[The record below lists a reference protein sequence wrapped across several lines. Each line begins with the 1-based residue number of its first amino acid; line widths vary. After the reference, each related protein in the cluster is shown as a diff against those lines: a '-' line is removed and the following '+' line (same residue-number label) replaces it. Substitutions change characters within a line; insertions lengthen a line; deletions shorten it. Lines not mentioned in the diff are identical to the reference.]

1 MFSRNSFSY
10 SLDIKQEMCSICL
23 HKYKNVKRM
32 KKNIECTLVLIKP
45 DGVTKGLDKEV
56 FARYR
61 RAFLKVIN
69 CSDKITA
76 TGEQLY
82 QHYEGIG
89 QLLTRK
95 GEAIFKET
103 VDYMMS
109 GPILKAII
117 VGEDAVQKVRELN
130 GATKPWEAKK
140 GTIRADFGET
150 DPKGPIRNV
159 VHPSATLEEA
169 KEEIKVWFSKEE
181 LKKDLPNQYQEYYPD

>member
-1 MFSRNSFSY
+1 
-10 SLDIKQEMCSICL
+10 
-23 HKYKNVKRM
+23 M

-45 DGVTKGLDKEV
+45 DGVKKGVRKDV

-69 CSDKITA
+69 SSDEITA
-76 TGEQLY
+76 TEEQLY
-82 QHYEGIG
+82 KHYEEIG

-95 GEAIFKET
+95 GEEIFNET
-103 VDYMMS
+103 VKYMMS

-117 VGEDAVQKVRELN
+117 VGEDAVKKVRELN

-140 GTIRADFGET
+140 GTIRADFGEI
-150 DPKGPIRNV
+150 DPKGPIRNI
-159 VHPSATLEEA
+159 VHSSASLEEA

-181 LKKDLPNQYQEYYPD
+181 LKKHLPNQYQEYYPD

>member
-1 MFSRNSFSY
+1 
-10 SLDIKQEMCSICL
+10 
-23 HKYKNVKRM
+23 M

-45 DGVTKGLDKEV
+45 DGVKKGVCKDV

-69 CSDKITA
+69 SSDEITA
-76 TGEQLY
+76 TEEQLY
-82 QHYEGIG
+82 KHYEEIG

-140 GTIRADFGET
+140 GTIRADFGST
-150 DPKGPIRNV
+150 DLNGPIRNV
-159 VHPSATLEEA
+159 VHSSASIEEA

>member
-1 MFSRNSFSY
+1 
-10 SLDIKQEMCSICL
+10 
-23 HKYKNVKRM
+23 M

-45 DGVTKGLDKEV
+45 DGVEKGVHKDV

-69 CSDKITA
+69 SSDEITA
-76 TGEQLY
+76 TVEQLY
-82 QHYEGIG
+82 KHYEEIG
-89 QLLTRK
+89 HLLTRK

-117 VGEDAVQKVRELN
+117 VGEDAVKKVRELN
-130 GATKPWEAKK
+130 GATKPWEAEK

-159 VHPSATLEEA
+159 VHSSASIEEA

>member
-1 MFSRNSFSY
+1 
-10 SLDIKQEMCSICL
+10 
-23 HKYKNVKRM
+23 M

-45 DGVTKGLDKEV
+45 DGVEKGVHEDV
-56 FARYR
+56 FARYD
-61 RAFLKVIN
+61 RASLQLIY
-69 CSDKITA
+69 CSGKITA

-82 QHYEGIG
+82 KHYEEIG

-95 GEAIFKET
+95 GEEIFNET
-103 VDYMMS
+103 VKYMMS

-140 GTIRADFGET
+140 GTIRADFGST
-150 DPKGPIRNV
+150 DTNGPIRNV
-159 VHPSATLEEA
+159 VHSSATLEEA

-181 LKKDLPNQYQEYYPD
+181 LKRYLPNQYQEYYPD

>member
-1 MFSRNSFSY
+1 
-10 SLDIKQEMCSICL
+10 
-23 HKYKNVKRM
+23 M

-56 FARYR
+56 FARYD
-61 RAFLKVIN
+61 RASLQLIY
-69 CSDKITA
+69 CSGEITA

-82 QHYEGIG
+82 KHYEEIG

-95 GEAIFKET
+95 GEEIFNET
-103 VDYMMS
+103 VKYMMS

-117 VGEDAVQKVRELN
+117 VGEDAVKKVRELN
-130 GATKPWEAKK
+130 GETKPWEAKK
-140 GTIRADFGET
+140 GTIRADFGEI

-159 VHPSATLEEA
+159 VHSSANLEEA

-181 LKKDLPNQYQEYYPD
+181 LKEHLPNQYQEYYPD

>member
-1 MFSRNSFSY
+1 
-10 SLDIKQEMCSICL
+10 
-23 HKYKNVKRM
+23 M

-45 DGVTKGLDKEV
+45 DGVAKGVSKDV

-69 CSDKITA
+69 SGDKITA

-82 QHYEGIG
+82 KHYEEIG

-95 GEAIFKET
+95 GEEIFNET
-103 VDYMMS
+103 VKYMMS

-117 VGEDAVQKVRELN
+117 AGEDAVQKVRELN

-159 VHPSATLEEA
+159 VHSSANLEEA

>member
-1 MFSRNSFSY
+1 
-10 SLDIKQEMCSICL
+10 
-23 HKYKNVKRM
+23 M

-45 DGVTKGLDKEV
+45 DGVEKGLHKEV

-61 RAFLKVIN
+61 RAFLQVIN
-69 CSDKITA
+69 SSDEITA

-82 QHYEGIG
+82 THYEGIG
-89 QLLTRK
+89 QLITRK
-95 GEAIFKET
+95 GEKIFNET
-103 VDYMMS
+103 VKYMMS

-140 GTIRADFGET
+140 GTIRADFGST
-150 DPKGPIRNV
+150 DPNGPIRNV
-159 VHPSATLEEA
+159 VHSSATPEEA

-181 LKKDLPNQYQEYYPD
+181 LKRYLPNQYQEYYPD

>member
-1 MFSRNSFSY
+1 
-10 SLDIKQEMCSICL
+10 
-23 HKYKNVKRM
+23 M

-117 VGEDAVQKVRELN
+117 VGEDAVQKVRQLN

-150 DPKGPIRNV
+150 DPKRPIRNV
-159 VHPSATLEEA
+159 VHSSASIEEA

>member
-1 MFSRNSFSY
+1 
-10 SLDIKQEMCSICL
+10 
-23 HKYKNVKRM
+23 
-32 KKNIECTLVLIKP
+32 
-45 DGVTKGLDKEV
+45 
-56 FARYR
+56 
-61 RAFLKVIN
+61 
-69 CSDKITA
+69 
-76 TGEQLY
+76 
-82 QHYEGIG
+82 
-89 QLLTRK
+89 
-95 GEAIFKET
+95 
-103 VDYMMS
+103 MS

-159 VHPSATLEEA
+159 VHSSANLEEA

>member
-1 MFSRNSFSY
+1 MY
-10 SLDIKQEMCSICL
+10 SIYI
-23 HKYKNVKRM
+23 HKYKKVKHM

-45 DGVTKGLDKEV
+45 DGVAKGVHKEV

-61 RAFLKVIN
+61 RAFLQAIY
-69 CSDKITA
+69 CSDEIIA
-76 TGEQLY
+76 TEEQLY
-82 QHYEGIG
+82 EHYERIG

-95 GEAIFKET
+95 GEEIFDET
-103 VDYMMS
+103 VQYMMS

-117 VGEDAVQKVRELN
+117 IGEDAVQKVRELN

-140 GTIRADFGET
+140 GTIRADFGDT

-159 VHPSATLEEA
+159 VHSSATLEEA

>member
-1 MFSRNSFSY
+1 
-10 SLDIKQEMCSICL
+10 
-23 HKYKNVKRM
+23 M

-45 DGVTKGLDKEV
+45 DGVEKGVHKDV

-69 CSDKITA
+69 SSDEITA
-76 TGEQLY
+76 TVEQLY
-82 QHYEGIG
+82 KHYEEIG
-89 QLLTRK
+89 HLLTRK

-109 GPILKAII
+109 GPILKAIS
-117 VGEDAVQKVRELN
+117 VGEDAVKKVRELN
-130 GATKPWEAKK
+130 GATKPWEAEK

-159 VHPSATLEEA
+159 VHSSASIEEA

>member
-1 MFSRNSFSY
+1 
-10 SLDIKQEMCSICL
+10 
-23 HKYKNVKRM
+23 M

-45 DGVTKGLDKEV
+45 DGVEKGVHKDV

-61 RAFLKVIN
+61 RAFLHVIY
-69 CSDKITA
+69 CSDALIA

-82 QHYEGIG
+82 EHYEGIG

-95 GEAIFKET
+95 GEEIFNET
-103 VDYMMS
+103 VQYMMS

-140 GTIRADFGET
+140 GIQRVRSAMSSTLLRTLRKQKRKSRSGSQKRNSKSTFQISIRSIILISLF
-150 DPKGPIRNV
+150 
-159 VHPSATLEEA
+159 
-169 KEEIKVWFSKEE
+169 
-181 LKKDLPNQYQEYYPD
+181 LKKAQ